1 MEKNTTQIMTIMQR
15 LRLHKVGSVKNI
27 VKTEKIL
34 GI

>member
-15 LRLHKVGSVKNI
+15 LRLHEVGSVKNI